1 LLNFRKENSISKSL
15 LLDKK
20 YFLCQDFPVFLFFLP
35 SVCQPITENP
45 RSDGPDEAGMTN
57 KLSASF

>member
-1 LLNFRKENSISKSL
+1 LLIFRKENSLSKSL

-20 YFLCQDFPVFLFFLP
+20 YFLRQYFPLFFLP